1 MNSETTWQ
9 AVGVTWRTDEHRTS
23 TITER
28 LAGRVQRQSEHLR
41 LIVVGEIVLTLAV
54 LVGSGAVI
62 VRNAGAS
69 AARTGAMVL
78 LYTAAIWAFT
88 LWNRRGVWSPYGET
102 TADFIALL
110 RVRAQRRMRTAW
122 FCLVVISVALMLVF
136 REIEVA
142 WRAGEVNLVDW
153 VWIAMEGYS
162 LCVILWSVWYWRRA
176 RREIRELDALA
187 RDMALNEVAPPAP
200 ASPSI

>member
-1 MNSETTWQ
+1 MNREATWQ

-23 TITER
+23 TITAR
-28 LAGRVQRQSEHLR
+28 LADRVQRQSDRLR
-41 LIVVGEIVLTLAV
+41 VIVAGEIALTLAI
-54 LVGSGAVI
+54 LVCSGAVI

-69 AARTGAMVL
+69 AVRIGAMVL
-78 LYTAAIWAFT
+78 LYSAAIWAFT
-88 LWNRRGVWSPYGET
+88 LWNRRGVWSPYGQT

-122 FCLVVISVALMLVF
+122 FCLMVISLAVILVF

-142 WRAGEVNLVDW
+142 WRAGNVSLVDS
-153 VWIAMEGYS
+153 VWIAMGAYS
-162 LCVILWSVWYWRRA
+162 LCVVLWSIWYRRQA

-187 RDMALNEVAPPAP
+187 RDLALNDESLRVAD
-200 ASPSI
+200 